1 MKLLFVGDIVGK
13 SGSDFFAENI
23 FKIKKAKGIDI
34 TVVNGENSAQGN
46 GITKQSAEFLL
57 SNGADVITTGN
68 HSFKRRESV
77 SIYEENDIILRPSN
91 YPEGVIGK
99 GVTTLDMGR
108 YSITVINLM
117 GVVYMEPIGNPFDEA
132 DRLLKD
138 ISCPNIFV
146 DFHAEA
152 TAEKKCMG
160 QYLAGRV
167 TAVLGTHTHVQT
179 ADETII
185 KGHTAYISDVGMTGA
200 ENSVLG
206 VKNELAVEKMRLHY
220 PVRFEESDEPCF
232 LNGVVVEFDEK
243 SGKAKSIE
251 RIILRQ
257 GDNVGA

>member
-1 MKLLFVGDIVGK
+1 MKLLFIGDVVGK
-13 SGSDFFAENI
+13 SGCDFFAENI
-23 FKIKKAKGIDI
+23 FNIKKEKGIDI

-46 GITKQSAEFLL
+46 GMTKQSAEFLL

-77 SIYEENDIILRPSN
+77 SIYEENDVVLRPSN

-108 YSITVINLM
+108 FSVAIINLM

-132 DRLLKD
+132 DRLLKEID
-138 ISCPNIFV
+138 TPNIFV

-167 TAVLGTHTHVQT
+167 TAVMGTHTHVQT

-185 KGHTAYISDVGMTGA
+185 GRHTAYITDVGMTGP

-206 VKNELAVEKMRLHY
+206 VKNELAVDKMRLHY
-220 PVRFEESDEPCF
+220 PVRFEESEEPPF
-232 LNGVVVEFDEK
+232 LNGVVIDFDEK
-243 SGKAKSIE
+243 TGKARSIE
-251 RIILRQ
+251 RLIVR
-257 GDNVGA
+257 